1 MEFVLIAVGRTRMK
15 FVGQGIIEYR
25 TRLQRYTA
33 FSVVELPDVK
43 DTKSLTEDLQKV
55 KEGEAILQRIQ
66 PSDLV
71 ILLDER
77 GRDFSSVEYAA
88 YLQKIMASGRKRVI
102 FVIGGPY
109 GFSKQVYDRADAKIS
124 LSRMTFNHEMV
135 RMFFVEQLYRAMT
148 ILRNE
153 PYHHE

>member
-1 MEFVLIAVGRTRMK
+1 MEFVLLTVGRTRMK
-15 FVGQGIIEYR
+15 FVEDGINEYR
-25 TRLQRYTA
+25 GRMQRYTP
-33 FSVVELPDVK
+33 FSIAELPDIK
-43 DTKSLTEDLQKV
+43 DAKSLTEDIQKQ
-55 KEGEAILQRIQ
+55 KEGVLIIQRIL
-66 PSDLV
+66 PSDYV

-77 GRDFSSVEYAA
+77 GRDFSSLQFAEYV
-88 YLQKIMASGRKRVI
+88 QKIMASGRKRTV

-109 GFSKQVYDRADAKIS
+109 GFSKEVYERADAKIS

-148 ILRNE
+148 ILRHE

>member
-15 FVGQGIIEYR
+15 FVEQGITEYR
-25 TRLQRYTA
+25 TRLQRYTP
-33 FSVVELPDVK
+33 FSIVELPDVK

-55 KEGEAILQRIQ
+55 KEGEAILQRIL
-66 PSDLV
+66 PSDFV

-77 GRDFSSVEYAA
+77 GRDLSSVEYAA
-88 YLQKIMASGRKRVI
+88 YLQKIMASGRKRTI

-148 ILRNE
+148 ILRHE